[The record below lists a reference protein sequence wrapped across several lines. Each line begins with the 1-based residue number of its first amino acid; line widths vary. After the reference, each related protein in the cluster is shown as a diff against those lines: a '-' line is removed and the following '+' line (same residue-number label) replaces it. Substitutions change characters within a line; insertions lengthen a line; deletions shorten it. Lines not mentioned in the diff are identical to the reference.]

1 MDTTCLPTSS
11 KTVVTGKLLLL
22 ADGQNVNR
30 KTTGGRSALLIAH
43 ARGHSQCVDVLLDH
57 GADTSDLPN
66 GQVQRTANIA
76 PGEDQQQDTEESPT
90 FNRLSTHSSIGARD
104 ETETS
109 KRKSPI
115 TTLDEQNESS
125 SNGQKSGDLIA
136 PPNEGTSQSRANL
149 KHHSSP
155 KEEDINPLKKVRSR
169 SEDDEALDRED
180 NGQPDRVDRL
190 KQFSRT
196 RSAGRRSSAPVVS
209 LVNRPNSALV
219 GRVKTW
225 GGTPQPRVANLRR
238 GSESSE
244 ADDRLSPLPGLTP
257 RRHHHPATITADA
270 ASILKSMSSSEEVEP
285 IAPPNSPRHAFIGLD
300 PACPPARPR
309 PSLTGRRLTG
319 LRRVSLPAALPSRA
333 KLQTGPSPNQK
344 KTFDEWLEEVEERKK
359 FEEEQKTWNRLQEMH
374 EQALRED
381 AKYKKRLSF
390 DDWNRQKELEKIHK
404 MEEHEDD
411 KDKNQQKERRQKM
424 SAEEYQKWVLRKE
437 QEELEKERQKQ
448 KEAEK
453 DYQRWLK
460 LKEELQEVEKKMGR
474 VSLRPKSTQRRM
486 SLQQSVGQ
494 YLFRLPDL
502 ELPGCAPTHGLA
514 SRDGKPV
521 SFGVFFFFIV
531 VVAVENGRALAGE
544 VDGDVGGKSAPR
556 QARNAVPPSGLPP
569 TRFTPDEIHQVVAV
583 HNNLRSSVTP
593 GAANMQY
600 MNIVGTCGKVDL
612 FLHSSMGMIKMM
624 MMVDYQC
631 TRRISS
637 VQSSESDKMNADDRE
652 RRREERRRRRQM
664 EAEASAAPTVD
675 PDEERRLARER
686 RRKEREA
693 ANAAAEEESR
703 KMQEELEARRMR
715 RRKMRDGMDENQDD
729 SDRVLS
735 QKKLEEEAKKKEE
748 EEEARRRE
756 EEEERRKEEEETKRK
771 EEEKKQREEEERRR
785 REEEEE
791 EEERRREEEEEK
803 RRQEEEEEELRR
815 EEEEEKERRE
825 MEARRKKAEMRKREE
840 EARKAEQPKTLMLKK
855 AKEDLAQEAAER
867 ESAKRKY
874 LEDVLPPLKLGGLSK
889 DALESLCRDL
899 HAQIEQAEE
908 ERFEAEYKVKKN
920 DQEPELKKVKVTPE
934 NMLNSLA
941 ESRRT
946 KPGIIDFRANLKHV
960 EREGHDSRRGSSS
973 TTKRWLPTYF
983 NMWGTTVCIAV
994 AALLLLC
1001 GPSTSVADS
1010 PIPRILCPKDV
1021 FVTLG
1026 RGYDTADVNLPT
1038 PWSNYRNI
1046 TVSDGYQIGD
1056 NAFPAGKT
1064 EVTFSV
1070 VSPEGE
1076 RDSCATKIYVD
1087 DQERPRVY
1095 GCPSS
1100 FSTEIATTY
1109 ARVEWEEPIFTDN
1122 VGVVN
1127 VWQSEETNQ
1136 TFTWGTFRVTYI
1148 ATDAVGN
1155 SAECT
1160 FTVEVKRKSCG
1171 LPTPPDNGYS
1181 NCDLWAR
1188 GKFCSPECEEGTV
1201 PADGEEMRTYACE
1214 ADGEWRP
1221 SRKIVDCVVNC
1232 GRGTYHDSA
1241 VDACQP
1247 CPVGTYQ
1254 DQERKTA
1261 CIPCPDGLTTDAVGT
1276 KSIQICKGE
1285 SLPSPTELLNM
1296 PQADIEGVYPISTTC
1311 RLQLNN
1317 DDCKTEIS
1325 SDPADCLTVRE
1336 LVETALPDW
1345 KLGDAFSIGGSL
1357 NPFNWI
1363 ISNSYFDRCEE
1374 ELSISTGSTEAVTI
1388 VPSVLTLERFSINV
1402 RYFIPTKSFEV
1413 KFTGLWKIGSIL
1425 FRLTVEKS
1433 EGGFVVI
1440 GEPVDTVIPVGRL
1453 ISGLASSLLPG
1464 NDARETF
1471 KSVNLD
1477 KFVMENIKLTAV
1489 FGNSGYGLQVA
1500 FDTGIGK
1507 SRVFASL
1514 DSIKF
1519 GDNQTK
1525 VFSVALSIKSIS
1537 FGDLIK
1543 RFTNEGVEVPVL
1555 SDLELPEA
1563 AFLLSTKTAPFLI
1576 SSYPDSLLQMM
1587 PGVSAGL
1594 NVVFQLKLSDG
1605 DPLGSFY
1612 LAVWKRRF
1620 QFQLLPGSV
1629 VRVGSLLNKMLQS
1642 VSVIEL
1648 PSKLALDDVLSST
1661 LQGFQYDGNTRTFT
1675 IPVAIE
1681 TSLTIIPSVLVLDN
1695 LHATF
1700 HIVRGQSTA
1709 GGLNPQPG
1717 AVVSRPGTAVTQA
1730 EGTGLSFEL
1739 TSVWYIGNVK
1749 TALSIAKPPGA
1760 NVFIAEGAP
1769 ELDIEIGKLI
1779 EDFGVALLPPGPM
1792 EDGLKS
1798 IGLDAFKVVNPSV
1811 SLVMGKDFVLK
1822 LAGDAVVNDWRCTV
1836 EVIVGSLGG
1845 TVSMATGLVLE
1856 RIGIVELVK
1865 TLTNDNVDLS
1875 IIPGA
1880 SILSNAQAAF
1890 VVSSSDMSK
1899 LNEYL
1904 RFSAPLLS
1912 SIDIVDGIGVVASF
1926 KFPPNC
1932 GQDEFCKVAKRLLGK
1947 HVELM
1952 IYGALSIDRVYMKAV
1967 IPTPIRIFHGADIRD
1982 VGFEIQLARP
1992 PEETYIGITGSLQLD
2007 QPPLLFTGRFGLSN
2021 KGVYLGMSS
2030 VGWWYNAFG
2039 LSFLSIGYLNF
2050 EITISP
2056 DPILI
2061 AGIDFGGQ
2069 AVIGFN
2075 RSDAEPI
2082 RASLYVGINR
2092 IAPLQS
2098 YCKGSI
2104 TKLTIPSILAAFAY
2118 RPNLPGFLD
2127 EIGFTEGV
2135 EFSFSAI
2142 TRTLPNGIL
2151 IRQGF
2156 FFKGKLEILF
2166 FKVTADIAI
2175 DKTSIFA
2182 NMTVAPFNIANGLIA
2197 IEGRSP
2203 TQGPRLLVDIGWLP
2217 PRAKLMIEGSVTV
2230 LFIKRTINITM
2241 DEQGTRFFIE
2251 GSFLN
2256 LFRASL
2262 EVAASYGSIK
2272 TASFQVT
2279 GQMQQD
2285 LFRKLREKVE
2295 NAIDGYVKRADEAI
2309 DAAKAKVRQAEV
2321 NWDIAVKD
2329 IQKAQR
2335 KVRAAEVHWDR
2346 AVAWFDEKIKDVR
2359 GAERHWDDAVAKLRH
2374 ERSKCRFKKCKWYEA
2389 WCHAENAGRAICQGA
2404 LWLAEQVVDKS
2415 RYLLDVA
2422 IFAMKAAREIV
2433 DKSRILLDAAIL
2445 ILKGAEE
2452 FVDKSRV
2459 ILDVAEG
2466 FLEGVKQANR
2476 FGAAVAKKVA
2486 GAVLGGIIDIQEIG
2500 FSVKLAVAQSGH
2512 FRGWIKVAF
2521 FGGSPKE
2528 FRFDINLP
2536 SIEDMVSA
2544 LVDMVRNAL
2553 GLRRKR
2559 EADRLE
2565 FERLLRLKS
2574 TKLCESIGPMP
2585 CAPNHVKLAQM
2596 VDYRAALLGARV
2608 IHGNMVPIVK

>member
-1 MDTTCLPTSS
+1 
-11 KTVVTGKLLLL
+11 
-22 ADGQNVNR
+22 
-30 KTTGGRSALLIAH
+30 
-43 ARGHSQCVDVLLDH
+43 
-57 GADTSDLPN
+57 
-66 GQVQRTANIA
+66 
-76 PGEDQQQDTEESPT
+76 
-90 FNRLSTHSSIGARD
+90 
-104 ETETS
+104 
-109 KRKSPI
+109 
-115 TTLDEQNESS
+115 
-125 SNGQKSGDLIA
+125 
-136 PPNEGTSQSRANL
+136 
-149 KHHSSP
+149 
-155 KEEDINPLKKVRSR
+155 
-169 SEDDEALDRED
+169 
-180 NGQPDRVDRL
+180 
-190 KQFSRT
+190 
-196 RSAGRRSSAPVVS
+196 
-209 LVNRPNSALV
+209 
-219 GRVKTW
+219 
-225 GGTPQPRVANLRR
+225 
-238 GSESSE
+238 
-244 ADDRLSPLPGLTP
+244 
-257 RRHHHPATITADA
+257 
-270 ASILKSMSSSEEVEP
+270 
-285 IAPPNSPRHAFIGLD
+285 
-300 PACPPARPR
+300 
-309 PSLTGRRLTG
+309 
-319 LRRVSLPAALPSRA
+319 
-333 KLQTGPSPNQK
+333 
-344 KTFDEWLEEVEERKK
+344 
-359 FEEEQKTWNRLQEMH
+359 
-374 EQALRED
+374 
-381 AKYKKRLSF
+381 
-390 DDWNRQKELEKIHK
+390 
-404 MEEHEDD
+404 
-411 KDKNQQKERRQKM
+411 
-424 SAEEYQKWVLRKE
+424 
-437 QEELEKERQKQ
+437 
-448 KEAEK
+448 
-453 DYQRWLK
+453 
-460 LKEELQEVEKKMGR
+460 
-474 VSLRPKSTQRRM
+474 
-486 SLQQSVGQ
+486 
-494 YLFRLPDL
+494 
-502 ELPGCAPTHGLA
+502 
-514 SRDGKPV
+514 
-521 SFGVFFFFIV
+521 
-531 VVAVENGRALAGE
+531 
-544 VDGDVGGKSAPR
+544 
-556 QARNAVPPSGLPP
+556 
-569 TRFTPDEIHQVVAV
+569 
-583 HNNLRSSVTP
+583 
-593 GAANMQY
+593 
-600 MNIVGTCGKVDL
+600 
-612 FLHSSMGMIKMM
+612 
-624 MMVDYQC
+624 
-631 TRRISS
+631 
-637 VQSSESDKMNADDRE
+637 
-652 RRREERRRRRQM
+652 
-664 EAEASAAPTVD
+664 
-675 PDEERRLARER
+675 
-686 RRKEREA
+686 
-693 ANAAAEEESR
+693 
-703 KMQEELEARRMR
+703 
-715 RRKMRDGMDENQDD
+715 
-729 SDRVLS
+729 
-735 QKKLEEEAKKKEE
+735 
-748 EEEARRRE
+748 
-756 EEEERRKEEEETKRK
+756 
-771 EEEKKQREEEERRR
+771 
-785 REEEEE
+785 
-791 EEERRREEEEEK
+791 
-803 RRQEEEEEELRR
+803 
-815 EEEEEKERRE
+815 
-825 MEARRKKAEMRKREE
+825 
-840 EARKAEQPKTLMLKK
+840 
-855 AKEDLAQEAAER
+855 
-867 ESAKRKY
+867 
-874 LEDVLPPLKLGGLSK
+874 
-889 DALESLCRDL
+889 
-899 HAQIEQAEE
+899 
-908 ERFEAEYKVKKN
+908 
-920 DQEPELKKVKVTPE
+920 
-934 NMLNSLA
+934 
-941 ESRRT
+941 
-946 KPGIIDFRANLKHV
+946 
-960 EREGHDSRRGSSS
+960 
-973 TTKRWLPTYF
+973 
-983 NMWGTTVCIAV
+983 MWGTAVSIAV
-994 AALLLLC
+994 AGVLLLC
-1001 GPSTSVADS
+1001 VPPTSLADS

-1021 FVTLG
+1021 FVTLD
-1026 RGYDTADVNLPT
+1026 RGYDTADVDLPT

-1056 NAFPAGKT
+1056 NTFPAGKT

-1070 VSPEGE
+1070 VSPDGE

-1100 FSTEIATTY
+1100 FSKEIATTD

-1122 VGVVN
+1122 VGVVSL
-1127 VWQSEETNQ
+1127 WQSEETNQ

-1148 ATDAVGN
+1148 ASDAVGN

-1171 LPTPPDNGYS
+1171 LPIPPDSGYS

-1188 GKFCSPECEEGTV
+1188 GKFCSPECEDGTV
-1201 PADGEEMRTYACE
+1201 PADGEEQQTYACE

-1221 SRKIVDCVVNC
+1221 SRKIVDCVGFSNPTNGQCDEGSVLHRKGRQRLCLNC
-1232 GRGTYHDSA
+1232 GRGTYHDTA
-1241 VDACQP
+1241 VDTCHP

-1254 DQERKTA
+1254 DQEKRTA
-1261 CIPCPDGLTTDAVGT
+1261 CTPCPDGLTTDTVGT

-1285 SLPSPTELLNM
+1285 SLPAPSELLSM
-1296 PQADIEGVYPISTTC
+1296 PQGDIEGTYPISTTC

-1317 DDCKTEIS
+1317 DDCKIEIS
-1325 SDPADCLTVRE
+1325 SDPPDCLTVRE

-1374 ELSISTGSTEAVTI
+1374 ELSISTGSTEAVTL
-1388 VPSVLTLERFSINV
+1388 VPSVLSLERFSINV
-1402 RYFIPTKSFEV
+1402 KYFIPTESFDV

-1425 FRLTVEKS
+1425 FQLTVEKS
-1433 EGGFVVI
+1433 DGGFVVI
-1440 GEPVDTVIPVGRL
+1440 GEPIDTVIPVGRL

-1464 NDARETF
+1464 NGARETF

-1477 KFVMENIKLTAV
+1477 KFVMKDIKMTAK
-1489 FGNSGYGLQVA
+1489 FGNTGYGLQVA
-1500 FDTGIGK
+1500 FNTGIAN

-1519 GDNQTK
+1519 GNNQTK

-1537 FGDLIK
+1537 FGDLIR
-1543 RFTNEGVEVPVL
+1543 RFTNEDVDVPVL

-1563 AFLLSTKTAPFLI
+1563 AFLLSTKTAPFSI

-1587 PGVSAGL
+1587 PGVAAGL

-1605 DPLGSFY
+1605 DSLGTFY
-1612 LAVWKRRF
+1612 LAVSKRRF

-1629 VRVGSLLNKMLQS
+1629 VRVGALLNKMLRS
-1642 VSVIEL
+1642 VSTIEL
-1648 PSKLALDDVLSST
+1648 PSKLPLDDVLSST

-1681 TSLTIIPSVLVLDN
+1681 TSLTIIPSVLVLDD

-1700 HIVRGQSTA
+1700 QIVRGQSTA
-1709 GGLNPQPG
+1709 GGLNPQPP
-1717 AVVSRPGTAVTQA
+1717 VVAPRPGTAVTQ
-1730 EGTGLSFEL
+1730 TGGGGGFSFEL
-1739 TSVWYIGNVK
+1739 TSVWYIGNVR
-1749 TALSIAKPPGA
+1749 TALSIAKPPGG

-1822 LAGDAVVNDWRCTV
+1822 LAGEAVINDWRCTV

-1845 TVSMATGLVLE
+1845 TVSMATGIVLE
-1856 RIGIVELVK
+1856 RVGIVEIVK

-1875 IIPGA
+1875 VIPGA

-1926 KFPPNC
+1926 KFPRNC

-1982 VGFEIQLARP
+1982 VGFEIQLAQP
-1992 PEETYIGITGSLQLD
+1992 PDETYIGITGSLQLD
-2007 QPPLLFTGRFGLSN
+2007 QPPLLFTGRFGLSDS
-2021 KGVYLGMSS
+2021 GVYLGMSS

-2050 EITISP
+2050 EISISP

-2082 RASLYVGINR
+2082 RAQLYVGINR
-2092 IAPLQS
+2092 IAPAQS

-2182 NMTVAPFNIANGLIA
+2182 NMTVDPFNIANGLIA
-2197 IEGRSP
+2197 IEGRSSK
-2203 TQGPRLLVDIGWLP
+2203 QGPRLLVDIGWLP
-2217 PRAKLMIEGSVTV
+2217 PRAKLQIEGSVTV
-2230 LFIKRTINITM
+2230 LFIKQTVNITM

-2285 LFRKLREKVE
+2285 LFRQLREKVE

-2335 KVRAAEVHWDR
+2335 KVRSAEVHWDR
-2346 AVAWFDEKIKDVR
+2346 AVAWFDDKIKDVR
-2359 GAERHWDDAVAKLRH
+2359 GAERHWDNAVAALRR
-2374 ERSKCRFKKCKWYEA
+2374 ERSKCKFKKCKWYEA
-2389 WCHAENAGRAICQGA
+2389 WCHAENAGRAICQGV
-2404 LWLAEQVVDKS
+2404 LWTAEQLVDKS
-2415 RYLLDVA
+2415 RHILDVA
-2422 IFAMKAAREIV
+2422 ILAMKAAREIV
-2433 DKSRILLDAAIL
+2433 DKSRILLDAAVL

-2452 FVDKSRV
+2452 FVDKSRI

-2486 GAVLGGIIDIQEIG
+2486 GAVLGGIIDIREIG
-2500 FSVKLAVAQSGH
+2500 FSVKLALAQTGH

-2544 LVDMVRNAL
+2544 LVDMVKNAL
-2553 GLRRKR
+2553 GLRRRR

-2574 TKLCESIGPMP
+2574 TKLCEGLGPMP
-2585 CAPNHVKLAQM
+2585 CAPNYVKLGQM
-2596 VDYRAALLGARV
+2596 ADYRAALLGARV
-2608 IHGNMVPIVK
+2608 VKGNMAPIVK

>member
-1 MDTTCLPTSS
+1 
-11 KTVVTGKLLLL
+11 
-22 ADGQNVNR
+22 
-30 KTTGGRSALLIAH
+30 
-43 ARGHSQCVDVLLDH
+43 
-57 GADTSDLPN
+57 
-66 GQVQRTANIA
+66 
-76 PGEDQQQDTEESPT
+76 
-90 FNRLSTHSSIGARD
+90 
-104 ETETS
+104 
-109 KRKSPI
+109 
-115 TTLDEQNESS
+115 
-125 SNGQKSGDLIA
+125 
-136 PPNEGTSQSRANL
+136 
-149 KHHSSP
+149 
-155 KEEDINPLKKVRSR
+155 
-169 SEDDEALDRED
+169 
-180 NGQPDRVDRL
+180 
-190 KQFSRT
+190 
-196 RSAGRRSSAPVVS
+196 
-209 LVNRPNSALV
+209 
-219 GRVKTW
+219 
-225 GGTPQPRVANLRR
+225 
-238 GSESSE
+238 
-244 ADDRLSPLPGLTP
+244 
-257 RRHHHPATITADA
+257 
-270 ASILKSMSSSEEVEP
+270 
-285 IAPPNSPRHAFIGLD
+285 
-300 PACPPARPR
+300 
-309 PSLTGRRLTG
+309 
-319 LRRVSLPAALPSRA
+319 
-333 KLQTGPSPNQK
+333 
-344 KTFDEWLEEVEERKK
+344 
-359 FEEEQKTWNRLQEMH
+359 
-374 EQALRED
+374 
-381 AKYKKRLSF
+381 
-390 DDWNRQKELEKIHK
+390 
-404 MEEHEDD
+404 
-411 KDKNQQKERRQKM
+411 
-424 SAEEYQKWVLRKE
+424 
-437 QEELEKERQKQ
+437 
-448 KEAEK
+448 
-453 DYQRWLK
+453 
-460 LKEELQEVEKKMGR
+460 
-474 VSLRPKSTQRRM
+474 
-486 SLQQSVGQ
+486 
-494 YLFRLPDL
+494 
-502 ELPGCAPTHGLA
+502 
-514 SRDGKPV
+514 
-521 SFGVFFFFIV
+521 
-531 VVAVENGRALAGE
+531 
-544 VDGDVGGKSAPR
+544 
-556 QARNAVPPSGLPP
+556 
-569 TRFTPDEIHQVVAV
+569 
-583 HNNLRSSVTP
+583 
-593 GAANMQY
+593 
-600 MNIVGTCGKVDL
+600 
-612 FLHSSMGMIKMM
+612 
-624 MMVDYQC
+624 
-631 TRRISS
+631 
-637 VQSSESDKMNADDRE
+637 MNADDRE

-703 KMQEELEARRMR
+703 KMQ
-715 RRKMRDGMDENQDD
+715 
-729 SDRVLS
+729 
-735 QKKLEEEAKKKEE
+735 KKLEEEAKKKEE
-748 EEEARRRE
+748 EEEARRRA
-756 EEEERRKEEEETKRK
+756 EEEERRKEEEERKRK

-791 EEERRREEEEEK
+791 EEERRREEEEEEK
-803 RRQEEEEEELRR
+803 RRQEEEEELRR

-840 EARKAEQPKTLMLKK
+840 ESRKAEQPKTLMLKK

-973 TTKRWLPTYF
+973 TTK
-983 NMWGTTVCIAV
+983 N
-994 AALLLLC
+994 
-1001 GPSTSVADS
+1001 S
-1010 PIPRILCPKDV
+1010 PIPRVLCPKDV

-1026 RGYDTADVNLPT
+1026 RGYDTADVDLPT

-1232 GRGTYHDSA
+1232 GRGTYHDTA

-1388 VPSVLTLERFSINV
+1388 VPSVLTLEKFSINV

-1425 FRLTVEKS
+1425 FRLTVEKT

-1519 GDNQTK
+1519 GNNQTK

-1537 FGDLIK
+1537 FGDLIR
-1543 RFTNEGVEVPVL
+1543 RFTNEGVDVPVL
-1555 SDLELPEA
+1555 SDLELPEV

-1612 LAVWKRRF
+1612 LAVWKRKF

-1629 VRVGSLLNKMLQS
+1629 VRVGALLNKMLQS

-1717 AVVSRPGTAVTQA
+1717 AVAPRPGTAVTQA
-1730 EGTGLSFEL
+1730 SGTGLSFEL

-1749 TALSIAKPPGA
+1749 TALSIAKPPGG

-1856 RIGIVELVK
+1856 RVGIVELVK

-1912 SIDIVDGIGVVASF
+1912 TIDIVDGIGVVASF
-1926 KFPPNC
+1926 KFPRNC

-2050 EITISP
+2050 EIAISP

-2335 KVRAAEVHWDR
+2335 K
-2346 AVAWFDEKIKDVR
+2346 
-2359 GAERHWDDAVAKLRH
+2359 
-2374 ERSKCRFKKCKWYEA
+2374 
-2389 WCHAENAGRAICQGA
+2389 
-2404 LWLAEQVVDKS
+2404 LAEQVVDKS
-2415 RYLLDVA
+2415 RHLLDVA
-2422 IFAMKAAREIV
+2422 ILAMKAAREIV